1 MEPRGEERMEKGDV
15 VKEEY
20 APSHDSDVLS
30 INDVARGDNLPDN
43 YFMSWMFIGTL
54 IVGLQKQC

>member
-1 MEPRGEERMEKGDV
+1 MEKGDV

-20 APSHDSDVLS
+20 APSHDSDILS

-54 IVGLQKQC
+54 IVGRQKQG